1 MKLDDGLET
10 FRDQLV
16 IRGRGGGAQ
25 GFECREKRSLF
36 CRSGWD
42 PSTLNLIL
50 VRVKWGLVRCEKEDV
65 ITMFIVGVP
74 LTYGA
79 QH

>member
-1 MKLDDGLET
+1 MKLDAGLET

-25 GFECREKRSLF
+25 GFECREKNLF

-50 VRVKWGLVRCEKEDV
+50 VRVKWGLVRCEKEGV
-65 ITMFIVGVP
+65 ITMFIVGVT